1 MAYANAIMFY
11 GWSGDEA
18 NKLVTKIT
26 KTKMVELKRQDDNTD
41 KFVKSINDTFK
52 KIKAPIQ
59 LQVFDGGL
67 GNGKDKTNCIPY
79 VYFKC
84 HSVESA
90 GDDDF
95 DEKGFTI
102 KEMKEMFNSSF
113 EFSKTFTG
121 NPPPMMKVLV
131 NSDTK

>member
-90 GDDDF
+90 RR
-95 DEKGFTI
+95 
-102 KEMKEMFNSSF
+102 
-113 EFSKTFTG
+113 
-121 NPPPMMKVLV
+121 
-131 NSDTK
+131 

>member
-1 MAYANAIMFY
+1 MAYANALMFY

-18 NKLVTKIT
+18 TKVITKIT
-26 KTKMVELKRQDDNTD
+26 KIKMIPLKRNDDERD
-41 KFVKSINDTFK
+41 KFVEIVNDKFK
-52 KIKAPIQ
+52 ILNAPIKFE
-59 LQVFDGGL
+59 VFEGGIGTEDL
-67 GNGKDKTNCIPY
+67 TNCVPY

-95 DEKGFTI
+95 DEKGFSI